1 MTYGKAGQRR
11 ADLEEKRNSHD
22 SLDLDGSHPEARNGT
37 ERQTPAPQTRSR
49 NDSVANLSSA
59 NEDDTAKHIEPR
71 QLDLSFQKDQP
82 LSGNM
87 YDDIF
92 MDGELDMPLHFE
104 NRDAGASAGNS
115 ANIDPLLRQQNIIKS
130 PVSLQNTDTYR
141 PTTSIHLVR
150 MPRRQLGFMSLTYYS
165 QRVPQ
170 SSRAYCLALR

>member
-1 MTYGKAGQRR
+1 MKAGQRR

-22 SLDLDGSHPEARNGT
+22 SLDLEGSHPEAHIGT

-59 NEDDTAKHIEPR
+59 NEDDAAKHVEPR
-71 QLDLSFQKDQP
+71 QLDLNFQKNPP

-104 NRDAGASAGNS
+104 SRDAATSAGNS
-115 ANIDPLLRQQNIIKS
+115 INIDPLLHHQNTIKS
-130 PVSLQNTDTYR
+130 PVSLQNADTSR
-141 PTTSIHLVR
+141 LTTSTHLVS
-150 MPRRQLGFMSLTYYS
+150 MPRRQLGFMSLTYDS
-165 QRVPQ
+165 QRVLQ
-170 SSRAYCLALR
+170 SRASYLVLR